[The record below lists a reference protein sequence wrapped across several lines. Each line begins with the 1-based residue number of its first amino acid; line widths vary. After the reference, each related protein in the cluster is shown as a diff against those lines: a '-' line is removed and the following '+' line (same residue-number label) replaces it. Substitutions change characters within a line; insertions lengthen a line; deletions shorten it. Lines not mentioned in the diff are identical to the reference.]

1 MHQSFPVRA
10 TCPIQPIRNTCS
22 RALALVV
29 ITFLLSSGARLALA
43 QAIYGTI
50 SGTVTDASG
59 AAVPNAMVT
68 VTDVRVADDLRDAS
82 VFVTVAGDEHEH
94 ELAFIAL
101 RRAAPYVRKQ
111 LGFSLNLR
119 HTPAL
124 HFVRDTVEEKAARVD
139 ALLGKIETP
148 TEGTKDAE

>member
-1 MHQSFPVRA
+1 MKQTTTHSEEFHPSSFIPQPGFVMHRPERIA
-10 TCPIQPIRNTCS
+10 DTLREE
-22 RALALVV
+22 
-29 ITFLLSSGARLALA
+29 ITQIVGYELEDPRL
-43 QAIYGTI
+43 T
-50 SGTVTDASG
+50 
-59 AAVPNAMVT
+59 MVT

-101 RRAAPYVRKQ
+101 RHAAPYVRKQ

-124 HFVRDTVEEKAARVD
+124 HFVRDTVEEKAARID
-139 ALLGKIETP
+139 SLLEKVEYGKD
-148 TEGTKDAE
+148 EG

>member
-1 MHQSFPVRA
+1 MQEAGADGRTGLFLPRADWFLPTGTMHRPERIA
-10 TCPIQPIRNTCS
+10 DTLREE
-22 RALALVV
+22 
-29 ITFLLSSGARLALA
+29 ITQIVGYELEDPRL
-43 QAIYGTI
+43 
-50 SGTVTDASG
+50 
-59 AAVPNAMVT
+59 AMVT

-82 VFVTVAGDEHEH
+82 VFVTVAGDEREH

-124 HFVRDTVEEKAARVD
+124 HFVRDTIEEKAARVD
-139 ALLGKIETP
+139 ALLGKIEPP

>member
-1 MHQSFPVRA
+1 MFLPTADCRLPTGFAMHRPERIA
-10 TCPIQPIRNTCS
+10 DTLREE
-22 RALALVV
+22 
-29 ITFLLSSGARLALA
+29 ITQIVGYELEDPRL
-43 QAIYGTI
+43 
-50 SGTVTDASG
+50 
-59 AAVPNAMVT
+59 AMVT

-148 TEGTKDAE
+148 TEGIEDETKG